1 MGAQI
6 VEKLG
11 CEVINENE
19 ISNLYKELIEK
30 IQYARD
36 YLPDSFYA
44 LDICGWASL
53 EVLQNRKLSN
63 KLKEEIY
70 VEAVSI
76 FEQAEITYPS
86 FCMLPEYNVRLMQLN
101 DAYGEDKV
109 AKISFDRLKDMG
121 TGAGIYAR
129 A

>member
-1 MGAQI
+1 MGRLYCEWASNLGAQI

-76 FEQAEITYPS
+76 
-86 FCMLPEYNVRLMQLN
+86 LN
-101 DAYGEDKV
+101 RQKLHILV
-109 AKISFDRLKDMG
+109 L
-121 TGAGIYAR
+121 YASGV
-129 A
+129 